1 MQTRTIVIS
10 LVVILVA
17 NTIRIKLEHSGPS
30 AAQVDA
36 QVAAMRKLLPR
47 KVDEMTTQKSVDVN
61 GKTIRFGYDVSA
73 TFQTDPATTAAVEGS
88 LRTAFCSSPDA
99 HKLLDA
105 GYTIENVYDVPTPGG
120 TGQFKLVVKPDGCPG
135 TATSTS
141 S

>member
-10 LVVILVA
+10 LVIILVA

-30 AAQVDA
+30 ASQVND

-47 KVDEMTTQKSVDVN
+47 KVDEMTTQKSVEVM

-73 TFQTDPATTAAVEGS
+73 TFQSDPATAAAVEGS
-88 LRTAFCSSPDA
+88 LRTAFCASPDA

-105 GYTIENVYDVPTPGG
+105 GYTVENVYDVPTPTGP
-120 TGQFKLVVKPDGCPG
+120 GQFKLVVKPDGCPG
-135 TATSTS
+135 TAS
-141 S
+141 SS